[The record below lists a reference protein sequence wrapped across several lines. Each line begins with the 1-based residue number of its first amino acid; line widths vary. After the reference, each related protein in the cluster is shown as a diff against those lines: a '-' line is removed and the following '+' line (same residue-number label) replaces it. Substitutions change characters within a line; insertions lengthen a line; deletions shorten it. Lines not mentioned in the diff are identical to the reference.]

1 MTQLLAGPIRVFE
14 HQLLVYRRVWKSN
27 VVGAVIRPLMY
38 VLGMG
43 LGVGSLV
50 DDGPT
55 SGELLTGLTYFQF
68 FSPAIIATTAM
79 LVLTND
85 SLWPIR
91 GGFVW
96 FGTFHAQTATPIS
109 PDQVASGVLLWH
121 LAKGLLSAGGVAIVL
136 ALFSSTRSW
145 GLVLAA
151 VFGAISAVAY
161 SAPLVAWS
169 ASRENDL
176 MYPNVLRFVI
186 VPTFLFSGAFYPLSQ
201 LPEWMQFIARLTPI
215 WHGVELTRGIT
226 HGLLTF
232 ADAAGHLAFLAACI
246 IVGWWLSQRVFTK
259 KLQA

>member
-1 MTQLLAGPIRVFE
+1 MTSLTGPLRVFE
-14 HQLLVYRRVWKSN
+14 HQLLCYRRVWKSN

-50 DDGPT
+50 DEGPQ
-55 SGELLTGLTYFQF
+55 SGELLADLTYFQF
-68 FSPAIIATTAM
+68 FAPAMIATTAM

-109 PDQVASGVLLWH
+109 PGQVASGVLLWH
-121 LAKGLLSAGGVAIVL
+121 MAKGLLSAGGVALVL
-136 ALFSSTRSW
+136 ALFESTRSW

-151 VFGAISAVAY
+151 IFGALSGVAY
-161 SAPLVAWS
+161 SAPLVGWS
-169 ASRENDL
+169 AAQEND
-176 MYPNVLRFVI
+176 MNYPNVLRFVI
-186 VPTFLFSGAFYPLSQ
+186 VPMFLFSGAFYPISQ

-215 WHGVELTRGIT
+215 WHGVELTRGVT
-226 HGLLTF
+226 HGLLS
-232 ADAAGHLAFLAACI
+232 ASKAIGHVAFLAAW
-246 IVGWWLSQRVFTK
+246 VVAGWLLTQRVFTK
-259 KLQA
+259 KLRA